1 MDFSQFIWNPQ
12 FELRPSG
19 TYDLLYIQC
28 CLTHEIS
35 CSSSSWVLCDFIE
48 VKDLEKTE
56 SGTRSLWR
64 TIHIRVSKKETM
76 EGEKNTHKQD
86 YIPNKYPSQKQ
97 TQEETK
103 KKNTEMFSESFHP

>member
-1 MDFSQFIWNPQ
+1 
-12 FELRPSG
+12 
-19 TYDLLYIQC
+19 
-28 CLTHEIS
+28 
-35 CSSSSWVLCDFIE
+35 
-48 VKDLEKTE
+48 
-56 SGTRSLWR
+56 
-64 TIHIRVSKKETM
+64 M